1 MSAELSV
8 VSGKTPLAQDALG
21 FVAIA
26 QPAQHDAR
34 RNETQFLAEPRER
47 AIGAKPEGNPKALAW
62 TPLLV

>member
-1 MSAELSV
+1 VSAELSV

-47 AIGAKPEGNPKALAW
+47 AIGADRGNPKALAW

>member
-1 MSAELSV
+1 
-8 VSGKTPLAQDALG
+8 LAQDALG